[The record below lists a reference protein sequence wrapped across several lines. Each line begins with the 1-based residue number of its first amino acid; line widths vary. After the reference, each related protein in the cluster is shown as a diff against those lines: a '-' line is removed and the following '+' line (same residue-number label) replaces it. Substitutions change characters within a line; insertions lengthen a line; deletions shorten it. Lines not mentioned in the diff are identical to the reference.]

1 MDTPYIIDPRRT
13 WAMPE
18 KFLAEESDPRRRQIL
33 ETLISHAKAE
43 SRADFESLMGT
54 VSPRAHYRS
63 YATDDPAMNEAQ
75 SPQGK
80 DGIAAYYRAIV
91 ESGCHFLEHATERMA
106 VGSDTITTEG
116 ELKMAY
122 PGKVLDAMGIAVSDP
137 DSLYLY
143 QQRLMIVWD
152 FDEDGLVLCEDSY
165 SGGGVKFDGIAD
177 RPVSREQIYTVS
189 PDD

>member
-1 MDTPYIIDPRRT
+1 MDTAYVIDPRRT

-18 KFLAEESDPRRRQIL
+18 KFLAEEADPRRRQIL
-33 ETLISHAKAE
+33 ETLIAHAKAE
-43 SRADFESLMGT
+43 ARADFDALMAT

-63 YATDDPAMNEAQ
+63 YATDDPAMNAAQ

-80 DGIAAYYRAIV
+80 DGIAAYYRGIV
-91 ESGCHFLEHATERMA
+91 ESGCHFLEQATERMA
-106 VGSDTITTEG
+106 VGRDTITTEG

-122 PGKVLDAMGIAVSDP
+122 PGNILGAMGSTVPDP
-137 DSLYLY
+137 DALYLY
-143 QQRLMIVWD
+143 QQRLLIVWE

-165 SGGGVKFDGIAD
+165 SGGGVKFEGIAD

-189 PDD
+189 PGD